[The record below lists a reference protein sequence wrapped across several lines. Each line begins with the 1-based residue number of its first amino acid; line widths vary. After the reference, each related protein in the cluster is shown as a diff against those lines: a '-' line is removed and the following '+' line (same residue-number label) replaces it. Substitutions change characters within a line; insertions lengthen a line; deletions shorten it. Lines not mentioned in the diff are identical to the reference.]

1 MMNACEYASY
11 DGLGLGELIQRGD
24 ISRQE
29 LADVALGVMDTL
41 NPVVNAVIQ
50 TYPATDQ
57 AEAQSA
63 PGALFDG
70 VPFLLKDIGSH
81 DADVTFELGSR
92 LTKGLKAPPFASEL
106 VNRFRQAGVTILG
119 RTNVPE
125 MGSSCTTEPLLH
137 GPTRNPWN
145 LARTAGGSSGGA
157 AAAVASGM
165 VPIAHAND
173 AGGSIR
179 WPASCCGLFGLKP
192 SRNLNPHGPDT
203 ALALNGL
210 AAEHIISRS
219 VRDTAAM
226 LDYTAGPD
234 AGAWCYTP
242 RFEGSYLQALHT
254 PLKALRIGINLNPVF
269 PPTTLQAE
277 VISAVRD
284 TATLCASLGH
294 HVEEASFSFDHETL
308 LRAFAI
314 IWSCN
319 LRAGVEALSAMTGN
333 TIDQDHLEPH
343 VLVAYRDA
351 GQVSASQLLWA
362 LEQMNIAARAY
373 GAFFQRYDVMLTPTG
388 AMEPFE
394 IGKIGKIATPSF
406 FEWFLEMC
414 SHCPFLSTANI
425 AGIPG
430 MSIPLHWSA
439 SGLPVGSHFLAKMGE
454 EKRLLQLAAQLE
466 SARPW
471 AHKIPAH
478 HISNY
483 R

>member
-1 MMNACEYASY
+1 MMNACEYVSY

-29 LADVALGVMDTL
+29 LADVALGVMETL
-41 NPVVNAVIQ
+41 NPVVNAVIEI
-50 TYPATDQ
+50 YPTAAQ
-57 AEAQSA
+57 ANMNAA
-63 PGALFDG
+63 PSALFNG

-106 VNRFRQAGVTILG
+106 INRFRQSGVTILG

-145 LARTAGGSSGGA
+145 LTRTAGGSSGGA

-165 VPIAHAND
+165 VPLAHAND

-179 WPASCCGLFGLKP
+179 WPAACCGLFGLKP

-234 AGAWCYTP
+234 TGAWCYTP
-242 RFEGSYLQALHT
+242 RYEGSYLQALNT
-254 PLKALRIGINLNPVF
+254 PPKPLRIGINLNPIF

-277 VISAVRD
+277 VITAVRD
-284 TATLCASLGH
+284 TAKLCESLGH
-294 HVEEASFSFDHETL
+294 YVEEASFTFDHETL

-319 LRAGVEALSAMTGN
+319 LRAGVETLSTLTGN
-333 TIDQDHLEPH
+333 AIDQHHLEAH
-343 VLVAYRDA
+343 VLLAYRDA

-373 GAFFQRYDVMLTPTG
+373 GVFFQNYDVMLTPTG
-388 AMEPFE
+388 SMEPFD
-394 IGKIGKIATPSF
+394 IGKIGKISTPSF
-406 FEWFLEMC
+406 FEWFIEMC

-425 AGIPG
+425 AGIPA
-430 MSIPLHWSA
+430 MSVPLHWSI
-439 SGLPVGSHFLAKMGE
+439 SGLPVGSHFLAKMGD
-454 EKRLLQLAAQLE
+454 EKLLLQLAAQLE
-466 SARPW
+466 TARPW
-471 AHKIPAH
+471 AKKIPAH